1 MKLVIAPEPAAWLRP
16 LLETLAGEEVLVVA
30 PWAVPSRLAA
40 LFPRHALGS
49 VRHVSLP
56 GGFAVRALARRAAVA
71 LGGGADLA
79 LTLHT
84 RVALDALVAAWLP
97 AGVTQIFAPSL
108 AAQRTFSKSRAEGVL
123 LQDLPLLR
131 ALHAG
136 LDAAAEQLP
145 AATFLQNYRAPRGL
159 MVRQEAE
166 HVLARRVLVTSRF
179 ARTTLRRRGVAS
191 ERVGALP
198 MPSRAVPLAY
208 DEHSRHVLLAGTT
221 ASRHGLELALEAISR
236 TDDLLLSARRGAGS
250 QRALL
255 SHPRLRLY
263 EGAPPPVRAVV
274 APAWVEA
281 FAPETERAAASGV
294 PLLGTECALG
304 WLEGASTMA
313 PGDTRRLFDFIVG
326 ASAKRSA

>member
-1 MKLVIAPEPAAWLRP
+1 VKLVIAPEPATWLRP
-16 LLETLAGEEVLVVA
+16 LLDTLAGEEVLVVA

-71 LGGGADLA
+71 LGDGADLA

-97 AGVTQIFAPSL
+97 TGVTQIFAPSL

-208 DEHSRHVLLAGTT
+208 DEHSRHVLLA
-221 ASRHGLELALEAISR
+221 LEAISR

-250 QRALL
+250 QHALL